1 MQRAREAG
9 HVHPRLD
16 LHDRQLRLGFSLQTC
31 IFVRPR
37 FNPHPPLHVGLQKQ
51 EMEKSIKRITTG
63 SIAFDTILGNGIE
76 SKSITEFF
84 GEARSGKTQICHS
97 KSDRSE

>member
-1 MQRAREAG
+1 
-9 HVHPRLD
+9 
-16 LHDRQLRLGFSLQTC
+16 
-31 IFVRPR
+31 
-37 FNPHPPLHVGLQKQ
+37 
-51 EMEKSIKRITTG
+51 MEKSIKRITTG

-97 KSDRSE
+97 KPDRSE